1 MAVTATETRRADDQ
15 KYSEPQSPIVY
26 LADARQ
32 SAGSLIENTTID
44 CNHVAGSIG
53 VFGDCVQELGGFR
66 NVSIANY
73 KAIGIAV
80 LDQFNLSPGT
90 GFAREGYI
98 QVGSPAERMGYE
110 SSHCFWS
117 NRTI

>member
-1 MAVTATETRRADDQ
+1 MPGNRRDRSS
-15 KYSEPQSPIVY
+15 K
-26 LADARQ
+26 
-32 SAGSLIENTTID
+32 NTTID

-53 VFGDCVQELGGFR
+53 VFSDRVQELGGFR
-66 NVSIANY
+66 NVSIVNY

-98 QVGSPAERMGYE
+98 QVGSLAKQSIPLTSEIQ
-110 SSHCFWS
+110 S
-117 NRTI
+117 